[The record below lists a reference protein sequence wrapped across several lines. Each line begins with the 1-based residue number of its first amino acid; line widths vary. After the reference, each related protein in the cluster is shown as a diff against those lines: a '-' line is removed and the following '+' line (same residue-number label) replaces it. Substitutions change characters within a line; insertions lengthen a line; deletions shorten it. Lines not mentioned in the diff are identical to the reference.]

1 MKMSKF
7 MLTFCKKALLLVY
20 KNCNIN
26 HHLVQTKIFFSIIR
40 KMKQF
45 LINTLIIS
53 KHAGAELVCGR
64 LMGN

>member
-1 MKMSKF
+1 MIMSEF
-7 MLTFCKKALLLVY
+7 MLTFCKKSTPVSIKIVLSIITSY
-20 KNCNIN
+20 KR
-26 HHLVQTKIFFSIIR
+26 KIFFSIIR